1 MLTVIKEIAP
11 IWPILISLLVLIS
24 MAVTVLTSKIVN
36 RRLFRSDGSLI
47 YVTVDNCEK
56 YKDGCHDEICKKLDK
71 LQAHMEAMDA
81 KRDVARV
88 AMGRELADLG
98 REVSNLSG
106 QFQQFKAKNGN
117 SS

>member
-1 MLTVIKEIAP
+1 MLTVIKDIAP

-36 RRLFRSDGSLI
+36 RRLFKTDGSLI
-47 YVTVDNCEK
+47 YVTVDKCEK
-56 YKDGCHDEICKKLDK
+56 YKDGCHTEICDKLDK
-71 LQAHMEAMDA
+71 LQSHMETMDA

-98 REVSNLSG
+98 REVSKLSG
-106 QFQQFKAKNGN
+106 KFEQYEKKNGYH
-117 SS
+117 